1 MSTVRYYLGSAVI
14 DDCIY
19 AVGGVNDSNSPLSS
33 AEKYDPRNNEWILL
47 PAMNSKRYS
56 EKEWF
61 CLQLALAAVDEK
73 LYAVGGINDT
83 TEHDTVEVFDPKENE
98 WKLHSRL
105 SDRRKGL
112 GAGVVWMP

>member
-14 DDCIY
+14 GDCIY

-56 EKEWF
+56 
-61 CLQLALAAVDEK
+61 LALAVVDEK
-73 LYAVGGINDT
+73 LYAVGGIND